1 MNDREH
7 PSISYLR
14 TAAHNRLVGRLKNAA
29 QLREALV
36 LHLEHYVR
44 PRRAVVVEIII
55 VTHQLLRATDVRAKY
70 RVGLH
75 THGGHDGNDTCEI
88 AGDPRRMF
96 GRARARARGCAIDM
110 YINISRC
117 QILATLASRGRQ
129 SCVVLII
136 VEKNLTSRSTK
147 EIVPRRSTIK

>member
-1 MNDREH
+1 MYRKDSIPLSLAIGSMNDREH

-29 QLREALV
+29 QLREALI

-75 THGGHDGNDTCEI
+75 THDETRQERHVRDCGGFAANV
-88 AGDPRRMF
+88 
-96 GRARARARGCAIDM
+96 RARARLRTRVIDM
-110 YINISRC
+110 YINIFRC
-117 QILATLASRGRQ
+117 QILATLTSRGR
-129 SCVVLII
+129 SCVVLI
-136 VEKNLTSRSTK
+136 VAEKNL
-147 EIVPRRSTIK
+147 I